1 MVDSCLGIVEN
12 RFLGVISCLGTVV
25 DRFLGDGG
33 EIRLVKLGGIMGCR
47 VSLGRGGQAAPLPL
61 SSAMGWGCRVRP
73 GIRLSGSGKDWVEP
87 NGLNLGI

>member
-47 VSLGRGGQAAPLPL
+47 VSLGRGVPAYILGAV
-61 SSAMGWGCRVRP
+61 RVA
-73 GIRLSGSGKDWVEP
+73 
-87 NGLNLGI
+87 NLWS